1 MMVYM
6 VVSRRRAAADDKR
19 RALQQQQQQ
28 QQLIASQYAAGKID
42 NASAAYMSVKSDTRS
57 YAGQY
62 AGHCPTKN
70 VDRMS
75 AVICKT

>member
-1 MMVYM
+1 MVYM

-19 RALQQQQQQ
+19 RALQQQQ

>member
-19 RALQQQQQQ
+19 RALQQQQ

-62 AGHCPTKN
+62 AGHRPTKN

>member
-19 RALQQQQQQ
+19 RALQQQQ

>member
-19 RALQQQQQQ
+19 QALQQQQ

>member
-19 RALQQQQQQ
+19 RALQQQQ

-70 VDRMS
+70 VGRMS

>member
-1 MMVYM
+1 M

-19 RALQQQQQQ
+19 RALQQQQ